1 MTSNAGAE
9 SQSRTTMGFTQQDHS
24 SDAMKVV
31 EKTFSPEFRNRLNA
45 IIHFNPL
52 AEEHIRN
59 IVDKFLVQLR
69 AQLDE
74 KKVQIHADDE
84 VCEWLAKRGYDEK
97 MGARPMERVIQEE
110 IRKVLAEEVLFGK
123 LVDGGIVD
131 LKIVADELVF
141 EYQEIEDQLPE
152 TV

>member
-1 MTSNAGAE
+1 
-9 SQSRTTMGFTQQDHS
+9 
-24 SDAMKVV
+24 
-31 EKTFSPEFRNRLNA
+31 
-45 IIHFNPL
+45 
-52 AEEHIRN
+52 
-59 IVDKFLVQLR
+59 
-69 AQLDE
+69 
-74 KKVQIHADDE
+74 
-84 VCEWLAKRGYDEK
+84 
-97 MGARPMERVIQEE
+97 MERVIQEE